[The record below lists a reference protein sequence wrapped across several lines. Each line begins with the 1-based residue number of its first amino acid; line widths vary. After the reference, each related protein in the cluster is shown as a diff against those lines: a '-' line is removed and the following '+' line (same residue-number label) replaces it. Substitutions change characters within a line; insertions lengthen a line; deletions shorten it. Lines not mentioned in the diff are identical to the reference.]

1 MSIQSRRIRQAIVCG
16 ALSLGLVAGPLTFAT
31 GAAAQDAKL
40 VDPNAAKAGQSPH
53 DAALAAAARG
63 DYIAAVDLAKKSAA
77 AGQPL
82 DADQVD
88 FMTQKAAKQQAALD
102 QKAKDQAAQASAA
115 ATAEQIQARQQAEY
129 AKRGANQQNGVQS
142 NANCR
147 QAEGGQV
154 QTATNVVANG
164 FNRGGTVGPV
174 TAEGGSKAKCG

>member
-31 GAAAQDAKL
+31 SAAAQDTKI
-40 VDPNAAKAGQSPH
+40 VNPNAAKDGQSPH

-63 DYIAAVDLAKKSAA
+63 DYIAAVDFAKKSAA

-102 QKAKDQAAQASAA
+102 QAAKDKATQASAA

-129 AKRGANQQNGVQS
+129 AKRGGQQQGVQS

-147 QAEGGQV
+147 QADNGQV
-154 QTATNVVANG
+154 QTATDVVASG

-174 TAEGGSKAKCG
+174 TAEGGRKAKCS

>member
-1 MSIQSRRIRQAIVCG
+1 MSVQSGRIRHAIVCG
-16 ALSLGLVAGPLTFAT
+16 ALSFGLLAGPLTLGAGT
-31 GAAAQDAKL
+31 AAAQDTKL

-63 DYIAAVDLAKKSAA
+63 DYVAAVDLAKKAAA

-102 QKAKDQAAQASAA
+102 QAAKDKAVQASAA

-129 AKRGANQQNGVQS
+129 AKRAKVDQNVQG
-142 NANCR
+142 NAQCR
-147 QAEGGQV
+147 AAENGQV
-154 QTATNVVANG
+154 QTATDVQASA
-164 FNRGGTVGPV
+164 FNRRGAVGPV
-174 TAEGGSKAKCG
+174 TSEGGRKGKCG

>member
-16 ALSLGLVAGPLTFAT
+16 ALSIGLVAGPLTFAT
-31 GAAAQDAKL
+31 VAAAQDTKI

-63 DYIAAVDLAKKSAA
+63 DYIAAVDFAKKAAA

-88 FMTQKAAKQQAALD
+88 FMTQKAARQQATL
-102 QKAKDQAAQASAA
+102 DQAAKDKAATAA
-115 ATAEQIQARQQAEY
+115 AAASAEQIQARQQADY
-129 AKRGANQQNGVQS
+129 AKRSGAQGAQA

-147 QAEGGQV
+147 QADNGQI
-154 QTATNVVANG
+154 QTATDVYSSG
-164 FNRGGTVGPV
+164 FNRGGSVGPV
-174 TAEGGSKAKCG
+174 TAEGGRKGKCN

>member
-31 GAAAQDAKL
+31 GAAAQDTKL
-40 VDPNAAKAGQSPH
+40 VDPNAAKPGQSPH

-102 QKAKDQAAQASAA
+102 QAAKDKAAQASAA
-115 ATAEQIQARQQAEY
+115 ATAEQIHARQQAEY
-129 AKRGANQQNGVQS
+129 AKKGVQQGVQS

-147 QAEGGQV
+147 QADNGQI
-154 QTATNVVANG
+154 QTATDVVASG
-164 FNRGGTVGPV
+164 FNRSGAVGPV
-174 TAEGGSKAKCG
+174 TAEGGRKAKCG